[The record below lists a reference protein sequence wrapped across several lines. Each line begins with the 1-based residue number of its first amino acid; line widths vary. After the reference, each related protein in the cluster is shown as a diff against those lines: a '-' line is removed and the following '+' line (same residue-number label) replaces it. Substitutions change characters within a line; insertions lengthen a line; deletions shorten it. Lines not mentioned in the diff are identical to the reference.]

1 MKKSVVFFSMTTLA
15 VGAVVLFGLMS
26 GGRDRDV
33 AEALDSSTVTMFKS
47 EGCMCCEKWRDYA
60 VEAGFEVDSRARSDM
75 QSVKEELGVPP
86 DLASCH
92 TSVVDGYVVEGHVPA
107 HAVERLLMERPDV
120 VGIAVAGMPAGAP
133 GMYAKQPES
142 YHVTAFKAS
151 GRRYVFAQY

>member
-1 MKKSVVFFSMTTLA
+1 MKKSVAFFSTTALA
-15 VGAVVLFGLMS
+15 VGALVLLGVLS

-47 EGCMCCEKWRDYA
+47 EGCLCCEKWRDHA
-60 VEAGFEVDSRARSDM
+60 VEAGFEVASHAHSDM

-92 TSVVDGYVVEGHVPA
+92 TSVVDGYVIEGHVPA
-107 HAVERLLMERPDV
+107 QAIERLLRERPDI

-133 GMYAKQPES
+133 GMYAQQAQP
-142 YHVTAFKAS
+142 YQVTAFEAS
-151 GRRYVFAQY
+151 GRRYVYAQY